1 MYYYKCDD
9 TLIIADAT
17 DHLQLAIKSKDS
29 LGIDRSSILINC
41 VNTRRKT
48 VSGKLTEDLIQIQTG
63 TRMVLLF
70 VM

>member
-1 MYYYKCDD
+1 MPYYKCDD

-17 DHLQLAIKSKDS
+17 DRLQLAIKSNDT
-29 LGIDRSSILINC
+29 LGIDRSPILINGD
-41 VNTRRKT
+41 NTKSKT

-63 TRMVLLF
+63 MKMVLLF